1 MRGFLRWIN
10 QPAVLLAFLSF
21 CIAPAPIN
29 YGDFSDIPPGSVMY
43 LDVTES
49 ASFPDDKE
57 PLFGPPS
64 ITADT
69 LNFDPLDVFSAGFGS
84 SDSTGG
90 RLSFTLTSSE
100 TAITDFMVTS
110 AGLYTLSGEGTSA
123 TNVSCLCS
131 ISELNILE
139 VDGIPVATPI
149 VLPGTEISETFDLSS
164 GAATDATW
172 TNSLTLE
179 INAALQ
185 NAGFGFEHGATKIG
199 IVVENLLTSASE
211 TSSDAMIGL
220 TAISLSPTTMPA
232 FIPGDVNGDG
242 VVNLED
248 VAPFVDLLMTGNFL
262 PAADVNGD
270 GIVDLLDVQPFVDLL
285 TGA

>member
-1 MRGFLRWIN
+1 MRGILCWVN
-10 QPAVLLAFLSF
+10 QLAVLLASLSSY
-21 CIAPAPIN
+21 IAPAPIN

-69 LNFDPLDVFSAGFGS
+69 LNFDPLDEFSAGVGN
-84 SDSTGG
+84 SDNSGG
-90 RLSFTLTSSE
+90 RLSFILTSNES
-100 TAITDFMVTS
+100 AITNFVVTS
-110 AGLYTLSGEGTSA
+110 TGRYTLSGEGSSA
-123 TNVSCLCS
+123 TNVGYFSS
-131 ISELNILE
+131 ISELNIME
-139 VDGIPVATPI
+139 VDGIPVASPV
-149 VLPGTEISETFDLSS
+149 VLPGTEISQTYDLSS
-164 GAATDATW
+164 GEADDAIW
-172 TNSLTLE
+172 TNSHTLD

-185 NAGFGFEHGATKIG
+185 NAGVVFQYGATKLG
-199 IVVENLLTSASE
+199 IVFENIMTSASE
-211 TSSDAMIGL
+211 KSSDSMIEL
-220 TAISLSPTTMPA
+220 TAISLSPTTTFA

-242 VVNLED
+242 VVNLLD
-248 VAPFVDLLMTGNFL
+248 VAPFVELLTSGRFL